1 MIMRDY
7 SGYYRPQRPN
17 AQDGHLPDNYARKRI
32 NDRFTMHINGLLRL
46 WQ

>member
-7 SGYYRPQRPN
+7 SGYYRPQRLN
-17 AQDGHLPDNYARKRI
+17 AQCGHLPEDYARKRI
-32 NDRFTMHINGLLRL
+32 NDRFTMQINGLLSL